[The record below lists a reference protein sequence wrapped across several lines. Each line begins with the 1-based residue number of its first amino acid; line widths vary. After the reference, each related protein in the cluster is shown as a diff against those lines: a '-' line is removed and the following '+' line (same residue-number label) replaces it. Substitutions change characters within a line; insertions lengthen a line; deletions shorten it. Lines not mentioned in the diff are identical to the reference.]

1 MNIQALMKQ
10 AQSLQKDMM
19 KVKTEIDKKEFSG
32 ESALVTVVVTGDKK
46 VVKVEIKDK
55 SSLSVDDFEILED
68 MIVVAL
74 NDAFSKVDKELDEKM
89 GKFGNAIPS
98 FF

>member
-19 KVKTEIDKKEFSG
+19 KVKSEIDKKEFSG
-32 ESALVTVVVTGDKK
+32 ESSLVSVVVTGDKK
-46 VVKVEIKDK
+46 VVKIEIKDK
-55 SSLSVDDFEILED
+55 ESLSNEDFEILED
-68 MIVVAL
+68 MVVVAL

>member
-19 KVKTEIDKKEFSG
+19 KVKDEIDKKEFVG
-32 ESALVTVVVTGDKK
+32 ESALVKVIATGDKK
-46 VVKVEIKDK
+46 IVRVEISNK
-55 SSLSVDDFEILED
+55 SELNLDDIEILED
-68 MIVVAL
+68 MIVIAV
-74 NDAFSKVDKELDEKM
+74 NDAFSKIDKELETKM